1 MFFYFHLF
9 CSCLAFPKCG
19 STAKWYGFLSSQ
31 WILEQ
36 CLNVGSRARLSIK
49 SSQEKWTLQIKQ
61 KTSIAVK
68 GILRDAGT
76 NTKKKSSNRNSIH
89 NLRTFISLYDLLR
102 ALNHSVRV
110 QSASPIITQTRGE
123 QTDRRTTA
131 NYCSEFSLIHY
142 FAFINLD
149 GCSSTAAAAVATA
162 SSCKKQDRKA
172 NSCDSHLASLC
183 FLSRFRLSAR
193 LQYLRLNLERDPV
206 VSRPSHQCRTP
217 GRS

>member
-1 MFFYFHLF
+1 MWLHGKMVWFSLF
-9 CSCLAFPKCG
+9 AMDTGTMSERGLSGAIVNKIVPRKMDTPNKTENLDCS
-19 STAKWYGFLSSQ
+19 
-31 WILEQ
+31 E
-36 CLNVGSRARLSIK
+36 
-49 SSQEKWTLQIKQ
+49 
-61 KTSIAVK
+61 
-68 GILRDAGT
+68 RDT
-76 NTKKKSSNRNSIH
+76 KRCRDKHKKNTSSNRNSIH

-142 FAFINLD
+142 VAFINLD
-149 GCSSTAAAAVATA
+149 GCSSAAAAAAVATA
-162 SSCKKQDRKA
+162 SNCKKQDRKA

-193 LQYLRLNLERDPV
+193 LQYLRFNLERDPV